1 MFAAVFR
8 GHHLDGRLMALFR
21 ETKLTWRGEEYF
33 VTPSNRILRRIEGEG
48 VYLDALGR
56 ALRDGKVPIG
66 QLSYVIAT
74 LLQTAGARITEDD
87 VLEDLTDGDAD
98 VIETLAL
105 AALTALS
112 PEQHDEKKHGARGA
126 STSGKRRTKRATRA

>member
-1 MFAAVFR
+1 
-8 GHHLDGRLMALFR
+8 
-21 ETKLTWRGEEYF
+21 
-33 VTPSNRILRRIEGEG
+33 
-48 VYLDALGR
+48 
-56 ALRDGKVPIG
+56 
-66 QLSYVIAT
+66 
-74 LLQTAGARITEDD
+74 EDD